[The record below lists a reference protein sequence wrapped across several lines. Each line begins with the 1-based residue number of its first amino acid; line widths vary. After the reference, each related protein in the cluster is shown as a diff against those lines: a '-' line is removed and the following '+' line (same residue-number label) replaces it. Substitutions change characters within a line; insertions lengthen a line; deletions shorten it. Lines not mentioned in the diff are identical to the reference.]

1 MPDRTSRNVMGHF
14 QPERPRERFAGNI
27 KVAVGMLGYLYH
39 PHLLRVSP
47 LRGVWPTSRIIVAP
61 GDWQLSRFPGTTA
74 PLGNTSW
81 TFPYQMMLVLF
92 LGKGNWSS
100 PRVTNVTIM
109 PTMSASPAIHSSSV
123 CLLLFLL
130 VRFPILHLP
139 LGRSGT
145 PLGACCCCMDWLE
158 K

>member
-1 MPDRTSRNVMGHF
+1 MRILTPLATICLIEPHATSWAIFSLRDHANVS
-14 QPERPRERFAGNI
+14 
-27 KVAVGMLGYLYH
+27 
-39 PHLLRVSP
+39 LLRVSP